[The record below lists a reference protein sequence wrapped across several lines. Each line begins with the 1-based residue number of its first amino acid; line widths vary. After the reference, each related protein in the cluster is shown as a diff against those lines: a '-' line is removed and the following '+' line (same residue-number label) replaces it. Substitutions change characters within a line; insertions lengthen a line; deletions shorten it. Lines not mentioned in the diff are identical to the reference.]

1 MIHQILLML
10 CEIDAKYERNILIKL
25 GKPFSPF
32 FSLKIVIVSKIE
44 LCITLGTH
52 VVEV

>member
-1 MIHQILLML
+1 ML
-10 CEIDAKYERNILIKL
+10 CEIDAKYERNVLIKL
-25 GKPFSPF
+25 GKRFSPF
-32 FSLKIVIVSKIE
+32 FGLKILIISKIE